1 MGFGVRMS
9 RRVVVVLAA
18 AMLLFSG
25 MFAGFGAQNAFAH
38 DQLIAGDPPSGNA
51 IQKAPKKITLTFSG
65 EIKQVAGG
73 EANQIVVVDRDGN
86 EFTHGDITI
95 KGTKVSRDLKPLPAG
110 TYDVQWSALSS
121 DGHRIQGDGNYSFTI
136 TEGAS
141 KKEVGAWEKKHGEGS
156 SEEPS
161 NSDGAGQGSE
171 GSEGTGADA
180 SSQAQASGSSDAQEG
195 SVIPEST
202 ADTTTIMWIVGAAF
216 VVVFLIGLIL
226 QLTRKKSAHQRH

>member
-9 RRVVVVLAA
+9 RRVVLAA

-25 MFAGFGAQNAFAH
+25 MFAGFGAQSAFAH
-38 DQLIAGDPPSGNA
+38 DQLIAGDPLSGNA

-73 EANQIVVVDRDGN
+73 EANQIVVMDRDGN
-86 EFTHGDITI
+86 EFTHGDTTI
-95 KGTKVSRDLKPLPAG
+95 KGPKVSRDLKPLPAG

-141 KKEVGAWEKKHGEGS
+141 KKEIDAWEKKQGEGS

-161 NSDGAGQGSE
+161 DSDAAGQGTE
-171 GSEGTGADA
+171 GSKGTGADA
-180 SSQAQASGSSDAQEG
+180 SSQPQASGSSDAQES

-202 ADTTTIMWIVGAAF
+202 ADTTTIMWNVAAAF
-216 VVVFLIGLIL
+216 VVFFLIGLVL
-226 QLTRKKSAHQRH
+226 QVARKKPAPQRH

>member
-141 KKEVGAWEKKHGEGS
+141 KKENDAWEKKHGEGS

-161 NSDGAGQGSE
+161 DSDGAGQGSE

-180 SSQAQASGSSDAQEG
+180 SSQPQASGSADAQEG

-216 VVVFLIGLIL
+216 VVVFLIGLVL